1 MTIDIEVVWPEYS
14 KFQQQWGFLPNP
26 EKSDFK
32 QPVKQFQCQKSKKKI
47 PPFDPVWFNTEGK
60 CNWYNK
66 VFLND
71 QTLSRFIQE
80 FVSTRQDV
88 LEEKYFYR
96 RITKSKKN
104 EIGTW
109 LLAEP
114 AQTRRLP
121 ISSRIDA
128 FMRRTTSGLVVATRA
143 MPLNV
148 QVTTK
153 NSFFDST
160 SAMTSQIN
168 ALTLFLKFIITHPQF
183 KRYFINVFDIVV
195 QETQI
200 SQIMETM
207 EGDGT
212 NFVKKYRQDPLYFSY
227 AEDIIQQLAIGIL
240 ALRSAGLHLQDIKPQ
255 NFVYSFYKMKK
266 NGAKEIIAKWIDL
279 DCVTL
284 ESRDGADITQC
295 VTEGYHDIFTIAEAT
310 GGDYVYIP
318 SDLPNL
324 AMIIYYLFMG
334 QELTTAM
341 GGIGV
346 MLGRQGPRKL
356 LTLIEE
362 MAATKG
368 IPEYLKWFVRGT
380 LGPVKTRLALTELI
394 PLVTSKTLPLKMQNA
409 IRQGEEDAKR
419 VFASQDIEEDDDQES
434 EWSEASEEEQ

>member
-1 MTIDIEVVWPEYS
+1 MSIVQVVWPDYS
-14 KFQQQWGFLPNP
+14 KFQQQWGFLPKP
-26 EKSDFK
+26 EKSDLK
-32 QPVKQFQCQKSKKKI
+32 QPVKEFQCQKSKEKI

-80 FVSTRQDV
+80 FVSSSQDV
-88 LEEKYFYR
+88 MEEKYFYR
-96 RITKSKKN
+96 RMTKSKKN

-114 AQTRRLP
+114 AETRVLP
-121 ISSRIDA
+121 ISSRINA
-128 FMRRTTSGLVVATRA
+128 FLRRTKSGLIVATKT

-153 NSFFDST
+153 NSFFDSS

-168 ALTLFLKFIITHPQF
+168 ALSLFLKFIVTHPQF

-207 EGDGT
+207 EGDGI
-212 NFVKKYRQDPLYFSY
+212 NFVKKYRRDPRYFSY
-227 AEDIIQQLAIGIL
+227 AEAIVQQLAIGIL

-255 NFVYSFYKMKK
+255 NFVYSFYKLKK

-279 DCVTL
+279 DCVTF
-284 ESRDGADITQC
+284 ETKDITQC
-295 VTEGYHDIFTIAEAT
+295 ITEGYHDIFTIAAT
-310 GGDYVYIP
+310 TGQDYVYVP

-346 MLGRQGPRKL
+346 MLGRHGPRKL
-356 LTLIEE
+356 LMLMEE
-362 MAATKG
+362 MRKSQDM
-368 IPEYLKWFVRGT
+368 PDYLKWFVRGT
-380 LGPVKTRLALTELI
+380 LGPINTRLSLTELI
-394 PLVTSKTLPLKMQNA
+394 PLITSKTLPLKTQNA
-409 IRQGEEDAKR
+409 IIQGEEDAKR
-419 VFASQDIEEDDDQES
+419 MFDSEDMEEDDDEES
-434 EWSEASEEEQ
+434 EWSEASEEED